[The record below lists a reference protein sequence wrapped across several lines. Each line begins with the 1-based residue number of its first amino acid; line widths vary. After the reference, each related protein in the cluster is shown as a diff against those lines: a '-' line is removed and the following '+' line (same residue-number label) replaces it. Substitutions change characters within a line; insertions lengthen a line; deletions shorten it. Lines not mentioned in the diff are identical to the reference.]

1 MPSAGSFV
9 CRQGRSTGDRLA
21 LLIAHPDAPAVSD
34 PHHDGFDFEKLV
46 EAVPAEFPTL
56 TALLE
61 ASSASSA

>member
-1 MPSAGSFV
+1 
-9 CRQGRSTGDRLA
+9 LA
-21 LLIAHPDAPAVSD
+21 LFIAHPDAPAVSD